1 LQSIFVNLKNNEIVV
16 IIFKKKRVSRMITN
30 TELEYKG
37 DLYPS
42 EIVSFKQEGDSVYF
56 HTDNSVILKLTVL
69 RDSMIRFRYT
79 TKGYFSN
86 DFSYAIDKSHSHG
99 YNFLEVTEDN
109 HHYQIKTSKVQ
120 CRIQKI
126 DMRVS
131 IYDLNENVLLEDE
144 LGFHWEESYEYGGN
158 IVKMSKAS
166 KDGECFYGLGDKATQ
181 LNLKGKRVE
190 NFATD
195 QYAFSKDQEPLY
207 KVVPFYIGLQKKES
221 YGIFFDNTFRTYFDF
236 CHERRNVTSFW
247 AEGGEMNY
255 YFIYGPLM
263 QDVVTTYTDLTGKP
277 ELPPLWALGYHQ
289 CKWSYYPESNV
300 KEVAAKFRELQIPCD
315 AIYLD
320 IDYMDGFRCFIWN
333 KNYFPDPK
341 RMVAELA
348 EDGFKT
354 IVIIDPGIKIDKEY
368 SIYKEALE
376 KDYFCKRADGPFMKG
391 KVWPGEC
398 NFPDYTNP
406 EVREWWAGLFKELIS
421 DIGVKGV
428 WNDMNEPAVMEV
440 PNKTFPMDV
449 RHNYDGNP
457 CSHRKAHNIY
467 GTQMARATYHGV
479 KRFAYPKRPFVIT
492 RSAYAGA
499 QRYTSS
505 WTGDNVASWEH
516 LWIAN
521 IQVQRMCISG
531 MGFTGSDIGG
541 FAEQPSGELYA
552 RWIQLGVFHP
562 FCRTHSSGDHGD
574 QEPWAFDEEVI
585 DITRKFV
592 NLRYQLL
599 PYLYTMFWQY
609 IEEGIPMLKP
619 LVYYDQ
625 DDTQTHYRNDEFI
638 FGNQILVCPILE
650 PNSLGRR
657 MYIPNGQWYNYWTNE
672 FISGGKEIWV
682 DTKFDQ
688 IPIFVKAGAIIPKY
702 PVQQYVG
709 EKEITELTL
718 DLYFNEGKE
727 KSEIYEDAQDGYDY
741 KKGRYSL
748 LSLQT
753 IGKEKELIVQLH
765 KEGKYIT
772 SYSTFKI
779 NLFGLPFSVK
789 EIEIDNVK
797 IDFDRKS
804 LDKENYLIID
814 KEFTELHIIGN

>member
-1 LQSIFVNLKNNEIVV
+1 
-16 IIFKKKRVSRMITN
+16 
-30 TELEYKG
+30 
-37 DLYPS
+37 
-42 EIVSFKQEGDSVYF
+42 
-56 HTDNSVILKLTVL
+56 
-69 RDSMIRFRYT
+69 
-79 TKGYFSN
+79 
-86 DFSYAIDKSHSHG
+86 
-99 YNFLEVTEDN
+99 
-109 HHYQIKTSKVQ
+109 
-120 CRIQKI
+120 
-126 DMRVS
+126 
-131 IYDLNENVLLEDE
+131 
-144 LGFHWEESYEYGGN
+144 
-158 IVKMSKAS
+158 MSKAS
-166 KDGECFYGLGDKATQ
+166 RDGECFYGLGDKATQ
-181 LNLKGKRVE
+181 MNLKGKRLE

-195 QYAFSKDQEPLY
+195 QYAFNKDQEPLY
-207 KVVPFYIGLQKKES
+207 KVVPFYIGLQKKQS

-255 YFIYGPLM
+255 YFIYGPQM

-289 CKWSYYPESNV
+289 CKWSYFPESNV
-300 KEVAAKFRELQIPCD
+300 KEITAKFRALQIPCD

-320 IDYMDGFRCFIWN
+320 IDYMDGFRCFTWN
-333 KNYFPDPK
+333 KEYFPDPK

-368 SIYKEALE
+368 SVYKEALA
-376 KDYFCKRADGPFMKG
+376 KDYFCKRADGPYMKG

-492 RSAYAGA
+492 RSAYSGA

-505 WTGDNVASWEH
+505 WTGDNVATWEH

-625 DDTQTHYRNDEFI
+625 DDIQTHYRNDEFI

-657 MYIPNGQWYNYWTNE
+657 MYVPRGHWYNYWTNE

-682 DTKFDQ
+682 DSKFDQ
-688 IPIFVKAGAIIPKY
+688 IPIFVKAGAVIPKY

-709 EKEITELTL
+709 ELEFDELML
-718 DLYFNEGKE
+718 DVYYNEGKE

-748 LSLQT
+748 LSFQT
-753 IGKEKELIVQLH
+753 IGKEKELIIQLH
-765 KEGKYIT
+765 KDGKYDT
-772 SYSTFKI
+772 NYSKFKL
-779 NLFGLPFSVK
+779 NLVGLPFK
-789 EIEIDNVK
+789 IKKIEIDNEKVG
-797 IDFDRKS
+797 FDKKAFEA
-804 LDKENYLIID
+804 DNYILIH
-814 KEFTELHIIGN
+814 KEFTELHIIGD

>member
-1 LQSIFVNLKNNEIVV
+1 
-16 IIFKKKRVSRMITN
+16 MITN

-37 DLYPS
+37 DLYPTK
-42 EIVSFKQEGDSVYF
+42 IVAFEHEVDSVCF
-56 HTDNSVILKLTVL
+56 HTDNSVILKVTVL
-69 RDSMIRFRYT
+69 RDSLIRFRFT

-99 YNFLEVTEDN
+99 YNFLEVSEVEDY
-109 HHYQIKTSKVQ
+109 YQIKTSKVQ
-120 CRIQKI
+120 CRIQKT
-126 DMRVS
+126 DMRLS
-131 IYDLNENVLLEDE
+131 IFDLEDNLILEDE

-158 IVKMSKAS
+158 IVKMSKSS

-181 LNLKGKRVE
+181 LNLKGKRLE

-195 QYAFSKDQEPLY
+195 QYAFQKDQEPLY
-207 KVVPFYIGLQKKES
+207 KVVPFYIGLHNKKS

-236 CHERRNVTSFW
+236 CHERRNVASYW

-255 YFIYGPLM
+255 YFIYGPQM
-263 QDVVTTYTDLTGKP
+263 QDVVTTFTDLTGKP

-289 CKWSYYPESNV
+289 CKWSYYPESNL
-300 KEVAAKFRELQIPCD
+300 KEVAAKFRELKIPCD
-315 AIYLD
+315 ALYLD
-320 IDYMDGFRCFIWN
+320 IDYMEGFRCFTWN
-333 KNYFPDPK
+333 KEYFPDPK

-354 IVIIDPGIKIDKEY
+354 VVIIDPGIKIDKEY
-368 SIYKEALE
+368 SIYKEAL
-376 KDYFCKRADGPFMKG
+376 KNDYFCKRADGPYMKG

-406 EVREWWAGLFKELIS
+406 AVREWWAGLFKELIS
-421 DIGVKGV
+421 EIGVKGV

-449 RHNYDGNP
+449 RHDYDGNP

-505 WTGDNVASWEH
+505 WTGDNVATWEH

-521 IQVQRMCISG
+521 IQVQRMSISG

-592 NLRYQLL
+592 SLRYQLL

-625 DDTQTHYRNDEFI
+625 DDIQTHYRNDEFV

-657 MYIPNGQWYNYWTNE
+657 MYIPRGQWYNYWTNE
-672 FISGGKEIWV
+672 EVKGGKEIWV
-682 DTKFDQ
+682 DTKFDE
-688 IPIFVKAGAIIPKY
+688 IPLFVKAGAVIPKY
-702 PVQQYVG
+702 PIQQYVG
-709 EKEITELTL
+709 ELEFDELTL
-718 DLYFNEGKE
+718 DIYYKKGKE
-727 KSEIYEDAQDGYDY
+727 KSVVYEDAQDGYDY
-741 KKGRYSL
+741 KKGRYSF
-748 LSLQT
+748 LSFQT
-753 IGKEKELIVQLH
+753 IGKEKELIIQLH
-765 KEGKYIT
+765 KEGKYDT
-772 SYSTFKI
+772 NYSKYKI
-779 NLFGLPFSVK
+779 NLVGLPFKVK
-789 EIEIDNVK
+789 EIEIDNEKVL
-797 IDFDRKS
+797 FDEKTFGN
-804 LDKENYLIID
+804 EGYLVVY
-814 KEFTELHIIGN
+814 KGFTELHIIG

>member
-1 LQSIFVNLKNNEIVV
+1 
-16 IIFKKKRVSRMITN
+16 MITN
-30 TELEYKG
+30 TSLEYKG

-42 EIVSFKQEGDSVYF
+42 KIVSYEHEGDSIF
-56 HTDNSVILKLTVL
+56 FNTDNKVILKVTIL
-69 RDSMIRFRYT
+69 RDSLIRFRFT

-86 DFSYAIDKSHSHG
+86 DFSYAIDKTQLHG
-99 YNFLEVTEDN
+99 YNFLEVTEEET
-109 HHYQIKTSKVQ
+109 YFQIRTSKVK
-120 CRIQKI
+120 CKIQKA
-126 DMRVS
+126 DLRLA
-131 IYDLNENVLLEDE
+131 IYDLNDFLILEDE

-158 IVKMSKAS
+158 IVKMSKFA
-166 KDGECFYGLGDKATQ
+166 KDGECYYGLGDKATQ
-181 LNLKGKRVE
+181 MNLKGKRVE

-195 QYAFSKDQEPLY
+195 QYAYQKDQEPLY
-207 KVVPFYIGLQKKES
+207 KVVPFYIGLHNKQS
-221 YGIFFDNTFRTYFDF
+221 YGIFFDNTFRTFFDF
-236 CHERRNVTSFW
+236 CQERRNVTSFW

-255 YFIYGPLM
+255 YFVYGPQM

-277 ELPPLWALGYHQ
+277 ELPPLWVLGYHQ
-289 CKWSYYPESNV
+289 CKWSYYPESKV
-300 KEVAAKFRELQIPCD
+300 KEITSKFRELQIPCD

-320 IDYMDGFRCFIWN
+320 IDYMDGFRCFTWN

-341 RMVAELA
+341 RMVSELA

-354 IVIIDPGIKIDKEY
+354 IVIIDPGIKIDKDY
-368 SIYKEALE
+368 WVYKEALE
-376 KDYFCKRADGPFMKG
+376 KDYFCKRADGPYMKG

-406 EVREWWAGLFKELIS
+406 IVREWWAGLFKELIAE
-421 DIGVKGV
+421 IGVKGV

-449 RHNYDGNP
+449 RHVYDGNP

-505 WTGDNVASWEH
+505 WTGDNVATWEH

-521 IQVQRMCISG
+521 IQVQRLSISG

-541 FAEQPSGELYA
+541 FAEQPTGELYA

-562 FCRTHSSGDHGD
+562 FCRTHSSGDHGN

-585 DITRKFV
+585 NITRKFV
-592 NLRYQLL
+592 SLRYQLL

-609 IEEGIPMLKP
+609 IEEGVPMLKP

-650 PNSLGRR
+650 PNAVGRR
-657 MYIPNGQWYNYWTNE
+657 MYIPRGEWYNYWTNE
-672 FISGGKEIWV
+672 LFVGGREIWI
-682 DTKFDQ
+682 DTKFDE
-688 IPIFVKAGAIIPKY
+688 IPVFVKAGAIIPKY

-709 EKEITELTL
+709 ELEFDELTL
-718 DLYFNEGKE
+718 DVYYKNGKE
-727 KSEIYEDAQDGYDY
+727 QSAVYEDAQDGYDY
-741 KKGRYSL
+741 KKGRYSY
-748 LSLQT
+748 LSLRNV
-753 IGKEKELIVQLH
+753 GKEKELIIQLH

-772 SYSTFKI
+772 PYTKYKI
-779 NLFGLPFSVK
+779 NLIGLPFKVA
-789 EIEIDNVK
+789 EIEIDNEK
-797 IDFDRKS
+797 IEFDKIS
-804 LDKENYLIID
+804 FEQNNFLIVD
-814 KEFTELHIIGN
+814 KEFNELHIVGE

>member
-1 LQSIFVNLKNNEIVV
+1 
-16 IIFKKKRVSRMITN
+16 MITN
-30 TELEYKG
+30 TELEFKG
-37 DLYPS
+37 NLYPTA
-42 EIVSFKQEGDSVYF
+42 IVSMEQDADSVFF
-56 HTDNSVILKLTVL
+56 HTNNDVILKLTVL

-79 TKGYFSN
+79 TKGYFSR
-86 DFSYAIDKSHSHG
+86 DFSYAIDKKHSHG
-99 YNFLEVTEDN
+99 YNFLEVTDEVDF
-109 HHYQIKTSKVQ
+109 YQIKTSKLQ

-126 DMRVS
+126 DLRVS
-131 IYDLNENVLLEDE
+131 IYDLNGFAILEDE
-144 LGFHWEESYEYGGN
+144 LGFHWEESYELGGN
-158 IVKMSKAS
+158 IVKMSKSS

-181 LNLKGKRVE
+181 LNLKGKRIE

-195 QYAFSKDQEPLY
+195 QYAFQKEQEPLY
-207 KVVPFYIGLQKKES
+207 KVVPFYVGLNNQQS
-221 YGIFFDNTFRTYFDF
+221 YGVFFDNTFRTFFDF
-236 CHERRNVTSFW
+236 CHERRNVSSFW

-255 YFIYGPLM
+255 YFIYGPKM
-263 QDVVTTYTDLTGKP
+263 QDVVTSYTDLTGKP

-289 CKWSYYPESNV
+289 CKWSYYPESKV
-300 KEVAAKFRELQIPCD
+300 KEITSKFRELKIPCD

-320 IDYMDGFRCFIWN
+320 IDYMDGFRCFTWN
-333 KNYFPDPK
+333 KDYFPDPK

-368 SIYKEALE
+368 AVYKEGLE
-376 KDYFCKRADGPFMKG
+376 KDYFCKRADGPYIKG

-449 RHNYDGNP
+449 RHDYDGNP

-492 RSAYAGA
+492 RSAYSGA

-505 WTGDNVASWEH
+505 WTGDNVATWEH

-521 IQVQRMCISG
+521 IQVQRMCLSG

-562 FCRTHSSGDHGD
+562 FCRTHSSGHHGN

-585 DITRKFV
+585 DIARKFIS
-592 NLRYQLL
+592 LRYQLL
-599 PYLYTMFWQY
+599 PYLYTMFYQY

-625 DDTQTHYRNDEFI
+625 DDVQTHYRNDEFV
-638 FGNQILVCPILE
+638 FGNQMLVCPILE
-650 PNSLGRR
+650 PNALGRR
-657 MYIPNGQWYNYWTNE
+657 MYIPKGQWYNYWTKE
-672 FISGGKEIWV
+672 LVTGGKEIWV
-682 DTKFDQ
+682 DTKYDEL
-688 IPIFVKAGAIIPKY
+688 PVFVKAGAIIPKY

-709 EKEITELTL
+709 ELEFDELEL
-718 DLYFNEGKE
+718 DVYYYLGKE
-727 KSEIYEDAQDGYDY
+727 KSLVYEDAQDGYDY

-748 LSLQT
+748 MSFQAV
-753 IGKEKELIVQLH
+753 GKDKEFIIQLH
-765 KEGKYIT
+765 KDGKFETNYT
-772 SYSTFKI
+772 KFKI
-779 NLFGLPFSVK
+779 NLFGLPFKISH
-789 EIEIDNVK
+789 IEVDKVK
-797 IDFDRKS
+797 IDFDAKT
-804 LDKENYLIID
+804 DFVIID
-814 KEFTELHIIGN
+814 KEFTELHVFGL

>member
-1 LQSIFVNLKNNEIVV
+1 
-16 IIFKKKRVSRMITN
+16 MITN
-30 TELEYKG
+30 TELEFKG

-42 EIVSFKQEGDSVYF
+42 EIVSFEHDVDSVYF
-56 HTDNSVILKLTVL
+56 NTDNSVVLKVTVL
-69 RDSMIRFRYT
+69 RDSLIRFRYT

-99 YNFLEVTEDN
+99 YNFLQVTEEAEY
-109 HHYQIKTSKVQ
+109 YQIQTSKVK
-120 CRIQKI
+120 CVIQKI

-131 IYDLNENVLLEDE
+131 IFDLQGNVLLEDE

-181 LNLKGKRVE
+181 MNLKGKRLE

-195 QYAFSKDQEPLY
+195 QYAFQKDQEPLY
-207 KVVPFYIGLQKKES
+207 KVVPFYIGLQNKQA
-221 YGIFFDNTFRTYFDF
+221 YGIFFDNTFRTFFDF

-247 AEGGEMNY
+247 SEGGEMNY
-255 YFIYGPLM
+255 YFIYGPKM
-263 QDVVTTYTDLTGKP
+263 EDVVTSYTDLTGKP

-300 KEVAAKFRELQIPCD
+300 KEITAKFRELKIPCD

-320 IDYMDGFRCFIWN
+320 IDYMEGFRCFTWN
-333 KNYFPDPK
+333 KEYFPDPK

-354 IVIIDPGIKIDKEY
+354 VVIIDPGIKIDKEY
-368 SIYKEALE
+368 SVYKEALE
-376 KDYFCKRADGPFMKG
+376 KDYFCKRADGPYMKG

-421 DIGVKGV
+421 EIGVKGV

-449 RHNYDGNP
+449 RHDYDGNP

-479 KRFAYPKRPFVIT
+479 KRFAYPKRPFIIT

-499 QRYTSS
+499 QRYSSS
-505 WTGDNVASWEH
+505 WTGDNVATWEH

-521 IQVQRMCISG
+521 IQVQRMSISG

-541 FAEQPSGELYA
+541 FAEQPSGELYM

-625 DDTQTHYRNDEFI
+625 SDIQTHYRNDEFI

-650 PNSLGRR
+650 PNAIGRR
-657 MYIPNGQWYNYWTNE
+657 MYVPRGQWYNYWNNDFVT
-672 FISGGKEIWV
+672 GGKEIWV
-682 DTKFDQ
+682 DTKFDE
-688 IPIFVKAGAIIPKY
+688 IPVFIKAGAIIPKY

-709 EKEITELTL
+709 ELEFDELTL
-718 DLYFNEGKE
+718 DLYYKEGKE
-727 KSEIYEDAQDGYDY
+727 KSVVYEDAQDGYDY
-741 KKGRYSL
+741 KKGRYSFL
-748 LSLQT
+748 TFQVT
-753 IGKEKELIVQLH
+753 GKEKELNVQLH
-765 KEGKYIT
+765 KEGKYDT
-772 SYSTFKI
+772 NYTKYKI
-779 NLFGLPFSVK
+779 NLIGFPFKVK
-789 EIEIDNVK
+789 SIEIDNEEVS
-797 IDFDRKS
+797 FDSAK
-804 LDKENYLIID
+804 LEGENYLIVA
-814 KEFTELHIIGN
+814 KEFNVLHITGE